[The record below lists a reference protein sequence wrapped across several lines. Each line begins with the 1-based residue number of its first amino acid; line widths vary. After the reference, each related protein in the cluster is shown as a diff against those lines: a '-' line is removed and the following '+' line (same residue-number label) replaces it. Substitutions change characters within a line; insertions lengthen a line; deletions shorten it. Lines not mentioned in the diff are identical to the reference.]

1 MKRLKGFITNDE
13 FIELAEEL
21 KYALAGISL
30 KYDYIP
36 NLSLSGTPTFLTT
49 VYDKKLQEKAK
60 LTSNSLKVD
69 EKDVVIRFVNST
81 LNVDVND
88 IEIIDKRIKG
98 NKSSEISFC
107 QKYDNRPFIEYM
119 ELLASFVDI
128 YRRYSLC

>member
-1 MKRLKGFITNDE
+1 MKRLKGFITNSSSTSFIMTNDGFMYSTDE

-36 NLSLSGTPTFLTT
+36 NVSL
-49 VYDKKLQEKAK
+49 
-60 LTSNSLKVD
+60 NSLKVD
-69 EKDVVIRFVNST
+69 EKDVISFVNST
-81 LNVDVND
+81 LNVDIND

-128 YRRYSLC
+128 YRRHSLC

>member
-1 MKRLKGFITNDE
+1 MKRLKGFITNSSSTSFIMNNDGFIYSTDE

-36 NLSLSGTPTFLTT
+36 NVSL
-49 VYDKKLQEKAK
+49 
-60 LTSNSLKVD
+60 NSLKVN
-69 EKDVVIRFVNST
+69 EKDIISFVNST

>member
-1 MKRLKGFITNDE
+1 MKRLKGFITNSSSTSFIMNNDGFIYSTDE

-36 NLSLSGTPTFLTT
+36 NVSL
-49 VYDKKLQEKAK
+49 
-60 LTSNSLKVD
+60 NSLKVN
-69 EKDVVIRFVNST
+69 EKDVIRFVNST

-88 IEIIDKRIKG
+88 IEIIDKRIKC

-128 YRRYSLC
+128 YRRYTLC

>member
-1 MKRLKGFITNDE
+1 MKRLKGFITNSSSTSFIMNNDGFIYSTDE

-36 NLSLSGTPTFLTT
+36 DVSL
-49 VYDKKLQEKAK
+49 
-60 LTSNSLKVD
+60 NSLKVD
-69 EKDVVIRFVNST
+69 EKDVIRFVNST
-81 LNVDVND
+81 LNIDVND

-119 ELLASFVDI
+119 ELLALFVDI
-128 YRRYSLC
+128 YSTGGIHYVSK

>member
-1 MKRLKGFITNDE
+1 MKRLKGFIDNDGFIYSTDE

-36 NLSLSGTPTFLTT
+36 NVSL
-49 VYDKKLQEKAK
+49 
-60 LTSNSLKVD
+60 NSLKVN
-69 EKDVVIRFVNST
+69 EKDVIRFVNST

-128 YRRYSLC
+128 YRRYTLCQ

>member
-1 MKRLKGFITNDE
+1 MKRLKGFITNSSSTSFIMNNDGFIYSTDE

-36 NLSLSGTPTFLTT
+36 NVSL
-49 VYDKKLQEKAK
+49 
-60 LTSNSLKVD
+60 NSLKVD
-69 EKDVVIRFVNST
+69 EKDVIRFVNST
-81 LNVDVND
+81 LNVNVDD

-98 NKSSEISFC
+98 NKSSEILFC

>member
-1 MKRLKGFITNDE
+1 MKRLKGFITNSSSTSFIMNNDGFIYSTDE

-36 NLSLSGTPTFLTT
+36 NVSL
-49 VYDKKLQEKAK
+49 
-60 LTSNSLKVD
+60 NSLKVD
-69 EKDVVIRFVNST
+69 EKDVIRFVNST

-128 YRRYSLC
+128 YRRYTLCQ

>member
-1 MKRLKGFITNDE
+1 MKRLKGFITNSSSTSFIMNNDGFIYSTDE

-36 NLSLSGTPTFLTT
+36 NVSL
-49 VYDKKLQEKAK
+49 
-60 LTSNSLKVD
+60 NSLKVN
-69 EKDVVIRFVNST
+69 EKDVIRFVNST

-107 QKYDNRPFIEYM
+107 QKYDNKPFIEYM

-128 YRRYSLC
+128 YRRYTLCQ

>member
-1 MKRLKGFITNDE
+1 MKRLKGFITNSSSTSFIMNNDGFIYSTDE

-36 NLSLSGTPTFLTT
+36 NVSL
-49 VYDKKLQEKAK
+49 
-60 LTSNSLKVD
+60 NSLKVN
-69 EKDVVIRFVNST
+69 EKDVISFVNST
-81 LNVDVND
+81 LNVDIND

>member
-1 MKRLKGFITNDE
+1 MKRLKGFITNSSSTSFIMNNDGFIYSTDE

-36 NLSLSGTPTFLTT
+36 NVSL
-49 VYDKKLQEKAK
+49 
-60 LTSNSLKVD
+60 NSLKVN
-69 EKDVVIRFVNST
+69 EKDVIRFVNST

-128 YRRYSLC
+128 YRRYTLC

>member
-1 MKRLKGFITNDE
+1 MKRLKGFITNSSSTSFIMNNDGFIYSTDE

-30 KYDYIP
+30 KYNYIP
-36 NLSLSGTPTFLTT
+36 NVSL
-49 VYDKKLQEKAK
+49 
-60 LTSNSLKVD
+60 NSLKVD
-69 EKDVVIRFVNST
+69 EKDVISFVNST

-128 YRRYSLC
+128 YRRYTLC

>member
-1 MKRLKGFITNDE
+1 MKRLKGFITNSSSTSFIMNNDGFIYSTDE

-36 NLSLSGTPTFLTT
+36 NVSL
-49 VYDKKLQEKAK
+49 
-60 LTSNSLKVD
+60 NSLKVD
-69 EKDVVIRFVNST
+69 EKDVISFVNST
-81 LNVDVND
+81 LNVDIND

-128 YRRYSLC
+128 YRRYSLCQ

>member
-1 MKRLKGFITNDE
+1 MKRLKGFITNSNSTSFIMNNDGFIYSTDE

-36 NLSLSGTPTFLTT
+36 NVSL
-49 VYDKKLQEKAK
+49 
-60 LTSNSLKVD
+60 NSLKVN
-69 EKDVVIRFVNST
+69 EKDVIRFVNST

-128 YRRYSLC
+128 YRRYTLC

>member
-1 MKRLKGFITNDE
+1 MKRLKGFITNSSSTSFIMNNDGFIYSTDE

-36 NLSLSGTPTFLTT
+36 NVSL
-49 VYDKKLQEKAK
+49 
-60 LTSNSLKVD
+60 NSLKVD
-69 EKDVVIRFVNST
+69 EKDVISFVNST

-128 YRRYSLC
+128 YRRYTSC

>member
-1 MKRLKGFITNDE
+1 MKRLKGFITNSSSTSFIMNNDGFIYSTDE

-36 NLSLSGTPTFLTT
+36 DVSL
-49 VYDKKLQEKAK
+49 
-60 LTSNSLKVD
+60 NSLKVD
-69 EKDVVIRFVNST
+69 EKDVIRFVNST

-119 ELLASFVDI
+119 ELLASFIDI

>member
-1 MKRLKGFITNDE
+1 MKRLKGFITNSSSTSFIMNNDGFIYSTDE

-36 NLSLSGTPTFLTT
+36 NVSL
-49 VYDKKLQEKAK
+49 
-60 LTSNSLKVD
+60 NSLKVN
-69 EKDVVIRFVNST
+69 EKDIIRFVNST

-128 YRRYSLC
+128 YRRYTLC

>member
-1 MKRLKGFITNDE
+1 MKRLKGFITNSSSTSFIMNNDGFIYSTDE

-36 NLSLSGTPTFLTT
+36 NVSL
-49 VYDKKLQEKAK
+49 
-60 LTSNSLKVD
+60 NSLKVD
-69 EKDVVIRFVNST
+69 EKDIISFVNST

>member
-1 MKRLKGFITNDE
+1 MKRLKGFITNSSSTSFIMNNDGFIYSTDE
-13 FIELAEEL
+13 FIDLAEEL

-36 NLSLSGTPTFLTT
+36 NVSL
-49 VYDKKLQEKAK
+49 
-60 LTSNSLKVD
+60 NSLKVD
-69 EKDVVIRFVNST
+69 EKDVIRFVNST

-88 IEIIDKRIKG
+88 IEIIDKRVKG
-98 NKSSEISFC
+98 DKSSEISFC

-128 YRRYSLC
+128 YRRYTLC

>member
-1 MKRLKGFITNDE
+1 MKRLKGFITNSSSTSFIMNNDGFIYSTDE

-36 NLSLSGTPTFLTT
+36 NVSL
-49 VYDKKLQEKAK
+49 
-60 LTSNSLKVD
+60 NSLKVD
-69 EKDVVIRFVNST
+69 EKDVISFVNST
-81 LNVDVND
+81 LNVDIND

>member
-1 MKRLKGFITNDE
+1 MKRLKGFITNSSSTSFIMNNDGFIYSTDE

-36 NLSLSGTPTFLTT
+36 NVSL
-49 VYDKKLQEKAK
+49 
-60 LTSNSLKVD
+60 NSLKVD
-69 EKDVVIRFVNST
+69 EKDVISFVNST
-81 LNVDVND
+81 LNVDIND

-128 YRRYSLC
+128 YRRYTLC

>member
-1 MKRLKGFITNDE
+1 MKRLKGFITNSSSTSFIMNNDGFIYSTDE

-36 NLSLSGTPTFLTT
+36 NVSL
-49 VYDKKLQEKAK
+49 
-60 LTSNSLKVD
+60 NSLKVN
-69 EKDVVIRFVNST
+69 EKDVISFVNST

-128 YRRYSLC
+128 YRRYTLC

>member
-1 MKRLKGFITNDE
+1 MKRLKGFITNSSSTSFIMNNDGFIYSTDE

-36 NLSLSGTPTFLTT
+36 NVSL
-49 VYDKKLQEKAK
+49 
-60 LTSNSLKVD
+60 NSLKVD
-69 EKDVVIRFVNST
+69 EKDIISFVNST
-81 LNVDVND
+81 LNVNVDD
-88 IEIIDKRIKG
+88 IEIIDKRVKG
-98 NKSSEISFC
+98 DKSSEILFC

>member
-1 MKRLKGFITNDE
+1 MKRLKGFITNSSSTSFIMNNDGFIYSTDE

-36 NLSLSGTPTFLTT
+36 DVSL
-49 VYDKKLQEKAK
+49 
-60 LTSNSLKVD
+60 NSLKVD
-69 EKDVVIRFVNST
+69 EKDVIRFVNST
-81 LNVDVND
+81 LNIDVND

>member
-1 MKRLKGFITNDE
+1 MKRLKGFITNSSSNSFIMNNDGFIYSTDE

-36 NLSLSGTPTFLTT
+36 NVSL
-49 VYDKKLQEKAK
+49 
-60 LTSNSLKVD
+60 NSLKVN
-69 EKDVVIRFVNST
+69 EKDVIRFVNST

>member
-1 MKRLKGFITNDE
+1 MKRLKGFITNSSSTSFIMNNDGFIYSTDE

-36 NLSLSGTPTFLTT
+36 NVSL
-49 VYDKKLQEKAK
+49 
-60 LTSNSLKVD
+60 NSLKVD
-69 EKDVVIRFVNST
+69 EKDVISFVNST
-81 LNVDVND
+81 LNVDIND

-128 YRRYSLC
+128 YRRHSLC

>member
-1 MKRLKGFITNDE
+1 MKRLKGFITNSSSTSFIMNNDGFIYSTDE

-36 NLSLSGTPTFLTT
+36 NVSL
-49 VYDKKLQEKAK
+49 
-60 LTSNSLKVD
+60 NSLKVN
-69 EKDVVIRFVNST
+69 EKDVIRFVNST

-128 YRRYSLC
+128 YRRYTYVSK

>member
-1 MKRLKGFITNDE
+1 MKRLKGFITNSSSTSFIMNNDGFIYSTDE

-36 NLSLSGTPTFLTT
+36 DVSL
-49 VYDKKLQEKAK
+49 
-60 LTSNSLKVD
+60 NSLKVD
-69 EKDVVIRFVNST
+69 EKDVIRFVNST
-81 LNVDVND
+81 LNVDIND

-119 ELLASFVDI
+119 ELLASFIDI

>member
-1 MKRLKGFITNDE
+1 MKRLKGFITNSSSTSFIMNNDGFIYSTDE
-13 FIELAEEL
+13 FIDLAEEL

-36 NLSLSGTPTFLTT
+36 NVSL
-49 VYDKKLQEKAK
+49 
-60 LTSNSLKVD
+60 NSLKVD
-69 EKDVVIRFVNST
+69 EKDVIRFVNST
-81 LNVDVND
+81 LNVNVDD
-88 IEIIDKRIKG
+88 IEIIDKRVKG
-98 NKSSEISFC
+98 DKSSEILFC